1 MQIPAAHVLG
11 LRFALTATHDA
22 VTRMPAPHHHQHG
35 PGSTD
40 ANIIIIT
47 IPAILSLH
55 HYHHISSTPEQRH
68 TQHPRP
74 DIRDIP
80 IRPPHQSCH
89 FIQSTQSNTSA
100 NESTVTSHINHT
112 LRQHHQYQPV
122 SSPKCP
128 YHSPYLKLPVDQR
141 LPSTPPIERPPHKA
155 PALHYSDETSIQ
167 RPTGH
172 QQDEASMAVEAE
184 RTEQH

>member
-1 MQIPAAHVLG
+1 
-11 LRFALTATHDA
+11 
-22 VTRMPAPHHHQHG
+22 MPAPHHHQHG

-141 LPSTPPIERPPHKA
+141 LPSTPPNRA
-155 PALHYSDETSIQ
+155 TTAMSPALHYSDETSIQ